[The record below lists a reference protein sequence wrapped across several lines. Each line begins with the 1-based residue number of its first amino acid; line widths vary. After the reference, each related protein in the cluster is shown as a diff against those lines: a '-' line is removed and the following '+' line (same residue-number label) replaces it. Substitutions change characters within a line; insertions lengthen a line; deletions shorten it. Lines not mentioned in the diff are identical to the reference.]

1 MAALTYSKQ
10 ITGVK
15 LMVDGLRNHLG
26 EVTKIDA
33 DFIDKLE
40 ALRTEV
46 ETLNSEQEKLKADLK
61 AKTKALDN
69 KMKELTEAHSFAR
82 TRVKVDIP
90 RENWKEFGI
99 SASR

>member
-10 ITGVK
+10 ITSVK
-15 LMVDGLRNHLG
+15 LMVDGLRNHAG
-26 EVTKIDA
+26 EVTKIDNE
-33 DFIDKLE
+33 FINKLE

-61 AKTKALDN
+61 AKTKALDD
-69 KMKELTEAHSFAR
+69 KMKELIESHSFAR

-90 RENWKEFGI
+90 QENWKEFGI

>member
-1 MAALTYSKQ
+1 MPALTYSKQ
-10 ITGVK
+10 IISVK

-26 EVTKIDA
+26 EVTKIDK

-61 AKTKALDN
+61 AKTKALDD
-69 KMKELTEAHSFAR
+69 KMKALTESHSFAR